1 MHVNNPKQSRQFH
14 SGAQNTSTNQKPKH
28 YQYNVQFS
36 DNFTE
41 THVQQKCLQTTTAAA
56 TVAITTVAAVANI
69 TAATAT
75 ASTAVL

>member
-1 MHVNNPKQSRQFH
+1 MAHRIHQPITN
-14 SGAQNTSTNQKPKH
+14 QNTTNIND
-28 YQYNVQFS
+28 NVQFS

-75 ASTAVL
+75 ASTAVLRLVG